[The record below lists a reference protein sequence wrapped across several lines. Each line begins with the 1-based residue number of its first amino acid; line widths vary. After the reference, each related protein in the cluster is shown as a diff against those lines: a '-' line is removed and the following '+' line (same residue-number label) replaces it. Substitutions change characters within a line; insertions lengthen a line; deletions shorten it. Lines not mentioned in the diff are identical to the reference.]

1 MSCLEDEV
9 ENIPLW
15 KCSNSGYCSNWKSKG
30 PCSLL
35 FCPYRLFKYMPQSLT
50 LLVVVVTVTIKT
62 NVHLVGKGGLK
73 RHLPSRHLKR
83 KFIKTTKPK
92 TTELYCSI
100 AHSTHNA
107 FLTEKKKNLFPTAWC
122 WALAWVFELWI
133 HLHRETIPLPEELWL
148 IVSALVKC
156 AVQQE
161 QDSRSGFSFMGFVSL
176 VFFAFRLACSPDS
189 QPSLCMCCRGLWR
202 KTDPLTS
209 AYLGCSFRK
218 CQIVTCPLSQER
230 C

>member
-107 FLTEKKKNLFPTAWC
+107 FLTEKKKISSQQRGAG
-122 WALAWVFELWI
+122 LWPGFSSCGFI
-133 HLHRETIPLPEELWL
+133 CTGRQSLCQRSCGWLYLHW
-148 IVSALVKC
+148 SS
-156 AVQQE
+156 VQC
-161 QDSRSGFSFMGFVSL
+161 SRSRTVDQASVLWGL
-176 VFFAFRLACSPDS
+176 SP
-189 QPSLCMCCRGLWR
+189 
-202 KTDPLTS
+202 
-209 AYLGCSFRK
+209 
-218 CQIVTCPLSQER
+218 
-230 C
+230 